1 VTAGGGRRREK
12 GPAPART
19 WVAWTLLGFAA
30 LVLTALAATPF
41 LAERRVAGLLE
52 TTTEVLD
59 PARHLAAELTAAH
72 ASEMVAIQSFLLSG
86 EGVDRQAWRLARQ
99 RSQFVMD
106 SLTGYTEALGPEVR
120 LLAFDVADAALQ
132 WRILVDPVLEDRMV
146 RTEFLEGVPNTR
158 RAFQRVQQATLVLE
172 RGVASEAAAAA
183 AGLRRASERQA
194 SFTAL
199 LAALGLLAA
208 GGLVGVAIGLRR
220 LAGDVEVRRRQ
231 ADRARGE
238 ADAVLQATTDGVYGV
253 DVSGRCTFVNSAGL
267 RLLAIAGPTL
277 RGRDLRS
284 AFTVDQDRHPVDQ
297 VLEPGGRVDIPDAL
311 VTRRDGTT
319 VHAAVTGRTVEGQ
332 GGSLAA
338 VLTLSDISDMR
349 DAADALRR
357 AVAIRE
363 QVLAVVSH
371 DLRNPVATVQA
382 ASELITEFD
391 LPPERRAEQIQIIR
405 RAGRRADRMI
415 RDLLDSVA
423 VERGGLSVNAVPM
436 DAAGLPGAVAESMAT
451 VADRR
456 QVRIETEVRQAPLL
470 VEGDHDR
477 LLQAL
482 ENLVGNGTRYTP
494 AHGRVMVRAYRSDT
508 EIVLEVEDEGPG
520 MDPARAESLFD
531 PFVQFDTTD
540 PRSAGLGLAIVRGV
554 AEGHGGRVEVA
565 EAPGGAAMFRI
576 ILPGAVA
583 EETAADVNPEA
594 DAAADA

>member
-1 VTAGGGRRREK
+1 VTADGLRRGTGGS
-12 GPAPART
+12 APAGT
-19 WVAWTLLGFAA
+19 WVAWALLAFAA
-30 LVLTALAATPF
+30 LVLTALAGTPF
-41 LAERRVAGLLE
+41 LAERRVAGLLD

-59 PARHLAAELTAAH
+59 PARHLSGELTAAH
-72 ASEMVAIQSFLLSG
+72 ASEMVAIQAFLLSG
-86 EGVDRQAWRLARQ
+86 EGEDRQISRLARQ
-99 RSQFVMD
+99 RSQVVMD
-106 SLTGYTEALGPEVR
+106 SLTGLTEALGQEVR
-120 LLAFDVADAALQ
+120 FLAFEVADAALQ
-132 WRILVDPVLEDRMV
+132 WRILVDPVLEERMG
-146 RTEFLEGVPNTR
+146 REEIQQRVPEAR
-158 RAFQRVQQATLVLE
+158 RAFQRVQQATLILE

-208 GGLVGVAIGLRR
+208 GGLVGVAVGLRR
-220 LAGDVEVRRRQ
+220 LAADGEARRRQ

-238 ADAVLQATTDGVYGV
+238 ADAVLQATTDGVFGV
-253 DVSGRCTFVNSAGL
+253 DIRGRCTFVNSAGL
-267 RLLAIAGPTL
+267 RLLAAEGPAL
-277 RGRDLRS
+277 RGRDLRM
-284 AFTVDQDRHPVDQ
+284 AFTVDRDLHPVDQ
-297 VLEPGGRVDIPDAL
+297 ILAPGGQVDIPDAL
-311 VTRRDGTT
+311 VYRGDGTT
-319 VHAAVTGRTVEGQ
+319 VHVAVTGRTVEGQ

-338 VLTLSDISDMR
+338 VLTLSDITDMR
-349 DAADALRR
+349 DAAEALRK

-391 LPPERRAEQIQIIR
+391 LPPERRAEQLQIIR

-436 DAAGLPGAVAESMAT
+436 DAAVLPDAVAESMAA

-456 QVRIETEVRQAPLL
+456 QVRIDVEVSQTPLL
-470 VEGDHDR
+470 IECDHDR

-494 AHGRVMVRAYRSDT
+494 AHGRVMVRAYADGA
-508 EIVLEVEDEGPG
+508 EVVLEVEDEGPG
-520 MDPARAESLFD
+520 MEPSRAETLFD
-531 PFVQFDTTD
+531 PFVQFDTSD

-554 AEGHGGRVEVA
+554 VEGHGGRVDVA
-565 EAPGGAAMFRI
+565 AAPSGAAVFRV
-576 ILPGAVA
+576 ILPGV
-583 EETAADVNPEA
+583 EAAGP
-594 DAAADA
+594 